1 MYVDPNT
8 GGILFQVIAGMF
20 VFLSGM
26 MLIFSS
32 KIKQV
37 WACYKRGKSPESIS
51 EDQKDPNEI
60 Q

>member
-8 GGILFQVIAGMF
+8 GGILFQVITGLF
-20 VFLSGM
+20 VFASGFI
-26 MLIFSS
+26 LIFSS
-32 KIKQV
+32 KIKQI
-37 WACYKRGKSPESIS
+37 WARYKRGKSTDSVT

>member
-32 KIKQV
+32 KIKLM
-37 WACYKRGKSPESIS
+37 WARLKRKKSGEEIPGNQ
-51 EDQKDPNEI
+51 EDANI